1 MLDEFGL
8 NVEDGVHLLFDGF
21 LYEVAAVKVDKR
33 LGACPLARVADQR
46 ASDEGS
52 VWDRNV
58 GRELRRFHQP
68 RLFKVKVALYG
79 LVL

>member
-8 NVEDGVHLLFDGF
+8 NVEDGVDLLFDRF
-21 LYEVAAVKVDKR
+21 LNEVAVEVDEWP
-33 LGACPLARVADQR
+33 GACPLARVADQR